1 MSKIGALLWKDARG
15 IYRDGFLLYMCA
27 YAPLIAIA
35 ARLGVPWIPIERLSL
50 YLAPGLV
57 TLGGSLAA
65 IIFGFGL
72 IEERERQTLLLLRVL
87 PLSRTAHFAYLAITT
102 GLLSCALG
110 LAVAAV
116 FGEPVA
122 DLPGFLLM
130 LAVSSL
136 LAPLGMLMLG
146 VAAANK
152 IEGMA
157 VAKLVSSMSIVPALV
172 FAVPAPWQVL
182 LAWSPHYWVY
192 LGLLRAYAGEA
203 QLASLAVHWPG
214 HPGWL
219 HPLAATML
227 CLGGIVLLAR
237 IHRARVR

>member
-1 MSKIGALLWKDARG
+1 MSKVGALLRKDARG

-27 YAPLIAIA
+27 YVPLVAIA
-35 ARLGVPWIPIERLSL
+35 ARLGVPWIPVENLAL
-50 YLAPGLV
+50 YLAPWLV
-57 TLGGSLAA
+57 TLGGSIAA
-65 IIFGFGL
+65 ILFGFGL

-87 PLSRTAHFAYLAITT
+87 PLSRGVHFSYLVITT

-110 LAVAAV
+110 LVAAAV
-116 FGEPVA
+116 FGQPVA
-122 DLPGFLLM
+122 NLPGFLLM
-130 LAVSSL
+130 LAVGSL
-136 LAPLGMLMLG
+136 TAPLGMLMLG

-172 FAVPAPWQVL
+172 FVVPSPWQVL

-203 QLASLAVHWPG
+203 QLAGLAVHWPG
-214 HPGWL
+214 HL
-219 HPLAATML
+219 AFVEPLAAAAL
-227 CLGGIVLLAR
+227 CLGGIALLAR
-237 IHRARVR
+237 LHRARVR

>member
-1 MSKIGALLWKDARG
+1 MSQIRALLGKDARG
-15 IYRDGFLLYMCA
+15 IYRDGFLLYMCG

-35 ARLGVPWIPIERLSL
+35 ARLGVPWIPVEHLSL

-72 IEERERQTLLLLRVL
+72 IEERERQTWLLLRVL
-87 PLSRTAHFAYLAITT
+87 PISQTAHFTYLVITT

-110 LAVAAV
+110 LVVAAT
-116 FGEPVA
+116 FGQPIS
-122 DLPGFLLM
+122 DLPAFLLM
-130 LAVSSL
+130 LAAGSL
-136 LAPLGMLMLG
+136 VAPLGMLLLG

-157 VAKLVSSMSIVPALV
+157 VAKLVSSMVLVPALV
-172 FAVPAPWQVL
+172 FALPAPWQIL
-182 LAWSPHYWVY
+182 LAWCPHYWVY

-203 QLASLAVHWPG
+203 KLAELAVHWPG
-214 HPGWL
+214 HPAWAD
-219 HPLAATML
+219 PLAAALL
-227 CLGGIVLLAR
+227 CLGGIAVLAR
-237 IHRARVR
+237 IPRARLR

>member
-15 IYRDGFLLYMCA
+15 IYRDGFLLYMCV

-35 ARLGVPWIPIERLSL
+35 ARLGVPWIPIESMPL
-50 YLAPGLV
+50 YLAPWLV

-65 IIFGFGL
+65 IVFGFGV

-87 PLSRTAHFAYLAITT
+87 PLSRAAHFAYLVITT

-110 LAVAAV
+110 LAVAV
-116 FGEPVA
+116 IFGQPIA

-130 LAVSSL
+130 LVVSSL
-136 LAPLGMLMLG
+136 VAPLGMLMLG
-146 VAAANK
+146 VVAANK

-157 VAKLVSSMSIVPALV
+157 VAKVVSSMSIVPALV
-172 FAVPAPWQVL
+172 FVVPSPWQIL

-219 HPLAATML
+219 EPLAATML
-227 CLGGIVLLAR
+227 CLGGIALLAR

>member
-15 IYRDGFLLYMCA
+15 IYRDGFLLYLCV

-35 ARLGVPWIPIERLSL
+35 ARLGVPWIPVENLAL
-50 YLAPGLV
+50 YLAPWLV

-65 IIFGFGL
+65 IIFGFAL
-72 IEERERQTLLLLRVL
+72 IEERERQTLLLLRVV
-87 PLSRTAHFAYLAITT
+87 PLSRATHFGYLVITT
-102 GLLSCALG
+102 GLLSCIVG
-110 LAVAAV
+110 LAAAV
-116 FGEPVA
+116 IFGQPVA

-130 LAVSSL
+130 LAVGSL
-136 LAPLGMLMLG
+136 VAPLGMLTLG
-146 VAAANK
+146 VAAADK

-157 VAKLVSSMSIVPALV
+157 VAKVVSSMSIVPALV
-172 FAVPAPWQVL
+172 FVLPSSWQIL

-203 QLASLAVHWPG
+203 QLASLALHWPG

-219 HPLAATML
+219 EPLAATML

>member
-1 MSKIGALLWKDARG
+1 MSKVEALLRKDARG
-15 IYRDGFLLYMCA
+15 IYRDGFLLYMCV
-27 YAPLIAIA
+27 YMPLVAIA
-35 ARLGVPWIPIERLSL
+35 ARLGVPWIPVENLAL
-50 YLAPGLV
+50 YVAPWLV
-57 TLGGSLAA
+57 TLGGSIAA

-87 PLSRTAHFAYLAITT
+87 PLSRAAHFSYLVITT

-110 LAVAAV
+110 LVAAAV
-116 FGEPVA
+116 FGQPVA

-130 LAVSSL
+130 LAVGSL
-136 LAPLGMLMLG
+136 AAPLGMLMLG

-172 FAVPAPWQVL
+172 FVVPSPWQIL

-203 QLASLAVHWPG
+203 QLAGLAVHWPG
-214 HPGWL
+214 HPAWVE
-219 HPLAATML
+219 PLAAAAL
-227 CLGGIVLLAR
+227 CLGGIALLAR

>member
-1 MSKIGALLWKDARG
+1 MSKIGALLRKDARG

-27 YAPLIAIA
+27 YSPLIAIA
-35 ARLGVPWIPIERLSL
+35 ARFGVPWIPVESLSL
-50 YLAPGLV
+50 YLAPWLV

-72 IEERERQTLLLLRVL
+72 IEERERQTLLLMRVL
-87 PLSRTAHFAYLAITT
+87 PLSRAVHFAYLVITT
-102 GLLSCALG
+102 GLLSC
-110 LAVAAV
+110 
-116 FGEPVA
+116 
-122 DLPGFLLM
+122 
-130 LAVSSL
+130 
-136 LAPLGMLMLG
+136 
-146 VAAANK
+146 AAANK

-157 VAKLVSSMSIVPALV
+157 VAKVVSSMSIVPALV
-172 FAVPAPWQVL
+172 FVVPSPWQIL

-203 QLASLAVHWPG
+203 QLAASAVHWPS

-219 HPLAATML
+219 DPIAATAL

>member
-1 MSKIGALLWKDARG
+1 MSKVATLLWKDARG

-27 YAPLIAIA
+27 YGPLVAIA
-35 ARLGVPWIPIERLSL
+35 ARLGVPWIPVENLAL
-50 YLAPGLV
+50 YLAPWLV
-57 TLGGSLAA
+57 TLGGSIAA
-65 IIFGFGL
+65 IIVGFGL

-87 PLSRTAHFAYLAITT
+87 PLSRGTHFGYLVIST

-110 LAVAAV
+110 LVAAAV
-116 FGEPVA
+116 FGQPVA
-122 DLPGFLLM
+122 DIPGFLLM
-130 LAVSSL
+130 LAVGSL
-136 LAPLGMLMLG
+136 AAPLGMLMLG

-172 FAVPAPWQVL
+172 FVVPSQWQML

-192 LGLLRAYAGEA
+192 LGLLRAYAGET
-203 QLASLAVHWPG
+203 QLAALAVHWPG
-214 HPGWL
+214 HPAWL
-219 HPLAATML
+219 EPLAATAL
-227 CLGGIVLLAR
+227 CLGGIALLAR

>member
-1 MSKIGALLWKDARG
+1 MSKIGALVWKDARG

-27 YAPLIAIA
+27 YVPLVAIA
-35 ARLGVPWIPIERLSL
+35 ARLGVSWIPVENLAL
-50 YLAPGLV
+50 YLAPWLV
-57 TLGGSLAA
+57 TLGGSIAA
-65 IIFGFGL
+65 IIIGFGL

-87 PLSRTAHFAYLAITT
+87 PLSGRAHFTYLVLTT
-102 GLLSCALG
+102 GLLSCVLG
-110 LAVAAV
+110 LLAAAV
-116 FGEPVA
+116 FGQPVA

-130 LAVSSL
+130 LAVGSL
-136 LAPLGMLMLG
+136 AAPLGMLMLG

-157 VAKLVSSMSIVPALV
+157 VAKLVSSLTIVPGLV
-172 FAVPAPWQVL
+172 FVVPSPWQIL

-203 QLASLAVHWPG
+203 QLAALAVHWPS

-219 HPLAATML
+219 EPLAAAAL
-227 CLGGIVLLAR
+227 CLGGIALLAR

>member
-1 MSKIGALLWKDARG
+1 MSRVGTLLRKDARG
-15 IYRDGFLLYMCA
+15 IYRDGFLLYLCA

-35 ARLGVPWIPIERLSL
+35 ARIAVPWIPVEDLSL
-50 YLAPGLV
+50 YLAPWLV
-57 TLGGSLAA
+57 TVGGSLAA
-65 IIFGFGL
+65 IVFGFGL
-72 IEERERQTLLLLRVL
+72 IEERERQTLLLLRVV
-87 PLSRTAHFAYLAITT
+87 PLSRRAHFAYLATTT

-110 LAVAAV
+110 LAVAV
-116 FGEPVA
+116 IFGQPVA

-130 LAVSSL
+130 LAVGSL
-136 LAPLGMLMLG
+136 LAPLGMLTLG

-157 VAKLVSSMSIVPALV
+157 VAKVVSCMSLLPALV

-182 LAWSPHYWVY
+182 LAWSPHYWAY

-203 QLASLAVHWPG
+203 RIASLALHWPG
-214 HPGWL
+214 HPGWVE
-219 HPLAATML
+219 PIAATVL
-227 CLGGIVLLAR
+227 CLGAVALLAR

>member
-1 MSKIGALLWKDARG
+1 MSKIAALVRKDVLG
-15 IYRDGFLLYMCA
+15 IYRDGFLLYLCA

-35 ARLGVPWIPIERLSL
+35 ARLGVPWIPVSHLSL

-57 TLGGSLAA
+57 ALGGSLAA

-87 PLSRTAHFAYLAITT
+87 PLSRKAHFAYLVVTT
-102 GLLSCALG
+102 SLLSCALG
-110 LAVAAV
+110 LGVAVI
-116 FGEPVA
+116 FGQPVA
-122 DLPGFLLM
+122 DLSGFLLM

-136 LAPLGMLMLG
+136 LAPLGMLTLG

-157 VAKLVSSMSIVPALV
+157 VAKVVSSMSILPALV
-172 FAVPAPWQVL
+172 FAVPASWQIL
-182 LAWSPHYWVY
+182 LAWCPHYWVY

-219 HPLAATML
+219 PPLAATLL
-227 CLGGIVLLAR
+227 CLGGIALLAR
-237 IHRARVR
+237 ICRAKVR